1 MRRRLRTATAA
12 APGRIVL
19 GGAPVLNFS
28 SNDYLGLSRH
38 PLLVE
43 RAREWAARHGAGAQ
57 ASRLVCG
64 NLDLHEQVEAKLAR
78 LQGTEAALLRP
89 RAGRSNA
96 AVLPALLRAAA
107 GQGEIELYADKLNH
121 ASLHHGCQ
129 AAGARQIRFRH
140 NDLDHLESLLAARAA
155 AETGGKPVSRFIV
168 TESVFSMDGD
178 RTDVAR
184 LADLADRYQAF
195 VYLDE
200 AHATGV
206 LGPGGMG
213 LAGLA
218 PGRIDLAMGTFSKAL
233 GGFGAYVAGSRALCD
248 YLVNACSG
256 FIYTTALPPAVLGA
270 MDAALDLVP
279 GLDAER
285 ARLAAAGD
293 RLARRPARDEADTGD
308 SSTQIVHRRWWATRR
323 APWDGGRTGTA
334 GPAGRGDPAADRP
347 RRHQPPARPAERG
360 APGRGRLPADRRLR
374 RGGGVMPGRPLPAP
388 AAPNPAVRPRL
399 EPRRLVRRALRAELA
414 DWPQVVSEAGLFPGQ
429 PGIPRS
435 RARSSP
441 SAIRWARCAC
451 WAGCRGTATRWS
463 PSTDSRALPPVP
475 ASRPACRPACWTA
488 WASACRRTPWPCCGT
503 SASAAARRSPSARRP
518 ASQPARPSA
527 RPDRGAGPRS
537 ATPARTTTNAPPSP
551 R

>member
-1 MRRRLRTATAA
+1 MSKLDSLFSFELAQAETRRVRRRLRTASA
-12 APGRIVL
+12 APAGRIVL
-19 GGAPVLNFS
+19 NGAPALNFS

-38 PLLVE
+38 PLLIE

-78 LQGTEAALLRP
+78 LKGTEAALLL
-89 RAGRSNA
+89 ASGWQANA

-107 GQGEIELYADKLNH
+107 SQGEVELYADKLNH

-129 AAGARQIRFRH
+129 AAGVRQIRFRH
-140 NDLDHLESLLAARAA
+140 NDLDHLERLLASRAGGVEDEPPA
-155 AETGGKPVSRFIV
+155 AGKPVTRFIV

-233 GGFGAYVAGSRALCD
+233 GGFGAYVAGSRAMCD
-248 YLVNACSG
+248 FLINTCSG

-279 GLDAER
+279 TLDAER
-285 ARLAAAGD
+285 ARLAASGA
-293 RLARRPARDEADTGD
+293 RLRAALQGMGLDTGA
-308 SSTQIVHRRWWATRR
+308 SSTQIVPAIVGDEAR
-323 APWDGGRTGTA
+323 ALAMAAALEQRGLLAVAIRPPTV
-334 GPAGRGDPAADRP
+334 PAGTS
-347 RRHQPPARPAERG
+347 
-360 APGRGRLPADRRLR
+360 RLR
-374 RGGGVMPGRPLPAP
+374 VTL
-388 AAPNPAVRPRL
+388 
-399 EPRRLVRRALRAELA
+399 
-414 DWPQVVSEAGLFPGQ
+414 
-429 PGIPRS
+429 
-435 RARSSP
+435 
-441 SAIRWARCAC
+441 
-451 WAGCRGTATRWS
+451 
-463 PSTDSRALPPVP
+463 
-475 ASRPACRPACWTA
+475 
-488 WASACRRTPWPCCGT
+488 
-503 SASAAARRSPSARRP
+503 SAAHREADV
-518 ASQPARPSA
+518 SQLIDGFAA
-527 RPDRGAGPRS
+527 VLA
-537 ATPARTTTNAPPSP
+537 
-551 R
+551 

>member
-1 MRRRLRTATAA
+1 MSKLDSLFSSELALADARRVRRRLRTACSAP
-12 APGRIVL
+12 PGRIVL
-19 GGAPVLNFS
+19 DGAPVLNFS

-38 PLLVE
+38 PLVVE

-78 LQGTEAALLRP
+78 LKGTEAALLL
-89 RAGRSNA
+89 ASGWQANA

-107 GQGEIELYADKLNH
+107 GQGEVQVYADKLNH

-129 AAGARQIRFRH
+129 AAGVRQIRFRH
-140 NDLDHLESLLAARAA
+140 NDLDHLESLLAAREHEGAA
-155 AETGGKPVSRFIV
+155 GKPASRFIV

-248 YLVNACSG
+248 YLANTCSG

-279 GLDAER
+279 MLDAER
-285 ARLAAAGD
+285 ARLAASGE
-293 RLARRPARDEADTGD
+293 RLRAALRGMGLDCAA
-308 SSTQIVHRRWWATRR
+308 SSTQIVPAIVGDAAR
-323 APWDGGRTGTA
+323 AMAMARALEQRGLLAVAIRPRTV
-334 GPAGRGDPAADRP
+334 PAGTS
-347 RRHQPPARPAERG
+347 
-360 APGRGRLPADRRLR
+360 RLR
-374 RGGGVMPGRPLPAP
+374 I
-388 AAPNPAVRPRL
+388 
-399 EPRRLVRRALRAELA
+399 AL
-414 DWPQVVSEAGLFPGQ
+414 
-429 PGIPRS
+429 
-435 RARSSP
+435 
-441 SAIRWARCAC
+441 
-451 WAGCRGTATRWS
+451 
-463 PSTDSRALPPVP
+463 
-475 ASRPACRPACWTA
+475 
-488 WASACRRTPWPCCGT
+488 
-503 SASAAARRSPSARRP
+503 SAAHRDADV
-518 ASQPARPSA
+518 SQLIDGLAA
-527 RPDRGAGPRS
+527 LA
-537 ATPARTTTNAPPSP
+537 A
-551 R
+551 

>member
-1 MRRRLRTATAA
+1 MAGKGGLRASTTMARILRPGAGAPAPGPLPDILMSKLDSIFSSELALAEARHVRRRLRTASAA
-12 APGRIVL
+12 PPGRIVL
-19 GGAPVLNFS
+19 NGAPVLNFS

-38 PLLVE
+38 PLLIE

-78 LQGTEAALLRP
+78 LKGTEAALLL
-89 RAGRSNA
+89 ASGWQANA

-107 GQGEIELYADKLNH
+107 GQGEVELYADKLNH

-129 AAGARQIRFRH
+129 AAGVRQIRFRH
-140 NDLDHLESLLAARAA
+140 NDLDHLEGLMAARAQA
-155 AETGGKPVSRFIV
+155 GGKPASGKPVARFIV

-184 LADLADRYQAF
+184 LADLADRHQAF

-248 YLVNACSG
+248 YLINACSG

-279 GLDAER
+279 TLDAER
-285 ARLAAAGD
+285 ARLAASGD
-293 RLARRPARDEADTGD
+293 RLRAALQGMGLDTGA
-308 SSTQIVHRRWWATRR
+308 SSTQIVPAIVGDEAR
-323 APWDGGRTGTA
+323 ALAMAAAMEQRGLLAVAIRPPTV
-334 GPAGRGDPAADRP
+334 PAGTS
-347 RRHQPPARPAERG
+347 
-360 APGRGRLPADRRLR
+360 RLR
-374 RGGGVMPGRPLPAP
+374 VTL
-388 AAPNPAVRPRL
+388 
-399 EPRRLVRRALRAELA
+399 
-414 DWPQVVSEAGLFPGQ
+414 
-429 PGIPRS
+429 
-435 RARSSP
+435 
-441 SAIRWARCAC
+441 
-451 WAGCRGTATRWS
+451 
-463 PSTDSRALPPVP
+463 
-475 ASRPACRPACWTA
+475 
-488 WASACRRTPWPCCGT
+488 
-503 SASAAARRSPSARRP
+503 SAAHRDADVAQLIDGF
-518 ASQPARPSA
+518 AAVLA
-527 RPDRGAGPRS
+527 
-537 ATPARTTTNAPPSP
+537 
-551 R
+551 